1 MFFNN
6 FNDFNEKFVAQQ
18 LHATDFYPF
27 KCRNEQ
33 RYFGQQK
40 IFKQSLRKILF
51 CQYQNKIKTLPV

>member
-51 CQYQNKIKTLPV
+51 YQYQN